1 MNMESVNRNDGTD
14 SALENARLA
23 LLEHPAER
31 TPLIERRRH
40 LPVIQAAADL
50 LKPEEYTAYRQA
62 WSTDGAAAMER
73 CGILGHLRRCIDHAI
88 ADFRSTRVKH
98 GMALWLVYNMGCLV
112 RTPSAGFGIDLA
124 FNRAED
130 LVDDL
135 DFLLT
140 THEHADHYT
149 PALLN
154 AMIAAK
160 KPCVT
165 RWWPQS
171 TLLNETAALR
181 FKDVSVGVTIGD
193 HHFRRP
199 ETCNNMLMFHIQEG
213 DAALLHSGDN
223 SNIDKLPKNLQPD
236 LFMFHCAVGLPV
248 ADAIRHV
255 TPRLALPAHVLE
267 LEHSPHPP
275 HAWRWPFE
283 YGFETVR
290 DFSPAQAPLLTWGER
305 ILASGTALASP

>member
-1 MNMESVNRNDGTD
+1 MSSVNPNDGTD
-14 SALENARLA
+14 SALEHARLA
-23 LLEHPAER
+23 LLELPAER
-31 TPLIERRRH
+31 TRLAERRRH

-88 ADFRSTRVKH
+88 ADFRSTRVKQ

-135 DFLLT
+135 DILLT

-149 PALLN
+149 PALL
-154 AMIAAK
+154 K
-160 KPCVT
+160 
-165 RWWPQS
+165 WPQS
-171 TLLNETAALR
+171 TLLNEPGALR

-193 HHFRRP
+193 HQFRRP
-199 ETCNNMLMFHIQEG
+199 ETCNNMLMFHIREG
-213 DAALLHSGDN
+213 DAALLHIGDN
-223 SNIDKLPKNLQPD
+223 SNISKLPQNLQPD

-255 TPRLALPAHVLE
+255 APRLALPAHVLE

-275 HAWRWPFE
+275 HAWRWSFE
-283 YGFETVR
+283 YGLETVR
-290 DFSPAQAPLLTWGER
+290 DFSPAQAPLITWGER
-305 ILASGTALASP
+305 ILAPGTALEHA